1 MYFHSDDLDCT
12 LGPKDVEMLH
22 RVFERTCFLAG
33 IPKISDRGSQLARF
47 LIDEFRFGHTDEACL
62 LECALWFTKRD
73 ARQSKFPTSRRG
85 PGELSRVRGP
95 ADE

>member
-1 MYFHSDDLDCT
+1 MYFHSGDLDCT

-33 IPKISDRGSQLARF
+33 IPKLSDRGNQLARF

-62 LECALWFTKRD
+62 LECALWFTKRH
-73 ARQSKFPTSRRG
+73 ARQSEFSTTHSGRVEVSGVRR
-85 PGELSRVRGP
+85 P
-95 ADE
+95 ANE

>member
-12 LGPKDVEMLH
+12 LGPKEVEMLH
-22 RVFERTCFLAG
+22 RVFERACSLAG
-33 IPKISDRGSQLARF
+33 FPKRSDRGYQLARF

-62 LECALWFTKRD
+62 LECALWFTKR
-73 ARQSKFPTSRRG
+73 RGRELEFSKPS
-85 PGELSRVRGP
+85 PGLTEGSRVRGA

>member
-1 MYFHSDDLDCT
+1 MYFHSDDLNCA

-33 IPKISDRGSQLARF
+33 FPKLSKRGNQLARF
-47 LIDEFRFGHTDEACL
+47 LIDEFRVGHTDEACL

-73 ARQSKFPTSRRG
+73 TRQSEFSSRRG
-85 PGELSRVRGP
+85 LGEISRVRGP
-95 ADE
+95 AHE